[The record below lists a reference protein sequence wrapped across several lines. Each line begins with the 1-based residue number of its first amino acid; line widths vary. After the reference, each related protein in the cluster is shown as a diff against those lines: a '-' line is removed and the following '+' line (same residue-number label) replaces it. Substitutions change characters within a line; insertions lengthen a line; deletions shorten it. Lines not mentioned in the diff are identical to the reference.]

1 RGEVPVGRRRRPRGR
16 GQSIPAATSSR
27 AEGLRTGRNCPLPPA
42 FGRRLPT
49 PPFPRPLAGGYRHFL
64 PPAFGR
70 RLPTPPY
77 PRPSAGGTFPF
88 AAGGLLVRTSPPYP
102 RPSAGGTFPLRSA
115 QGDKGCLTNG
125 RGIPN
130 IRECPTMYP
139 TTSSRTCSVSSG
151 RSRWRRSSTRP
162 AT

>member
-1 RGEVPVGRRRRPRGR
+1 RPRGR

-27 AEGLRTGRNCPLPPA
+27 AEGLRTGRNCPPSPGLWPA
-42 FGRRLPT
+42 VTDT
-49 PPFPRPLAGGYRHFL
+49 PL

-77 PRPSAGGTFPF
+77 PRPSAGGTSPF
-88 AAGGLLVRTSPPYP
+88 AAGGLLVRTTPPYP

-130 IRECPTMYP
+130 IRECPT
-139 TTSSRTCSVSSG
+139 
-151 RSRWRRSSTRP
+151 
-162 AT
+162 